1 MKKYILLLSLS
12 LSLFAQNPKAFAA
25 LGDVIYDDVAK
36 FEDLKNMASMQDAET
51 SIDSYITS
59 AQSAKK
65 MGLALDA
72 KTDGIDAKS
81 YLKVLRE
88 LSIERDTII
97 SSSRDRFKE
106 AIADEDGV
114 TVNGMLSNGIINA
127 ENYKKELLNYYEEFG
142 EDQNLSNVEPLYLE
156 YLASLKKDD
165 NVLLSQEQIEALDNK
180 ARVTRMR
187 EKNKAK
193 SEALARSVEEQKK
206 QDKKEVLDEQ
216 KKALGL

>member
-1 MKKYILLLSLS
+1 
-12 LSLFAQNPKAFAA
+12 
-25 LGDVIYDDVAK
+25 
-36 FEDLKNMASMQDAET
+36 MQDAET